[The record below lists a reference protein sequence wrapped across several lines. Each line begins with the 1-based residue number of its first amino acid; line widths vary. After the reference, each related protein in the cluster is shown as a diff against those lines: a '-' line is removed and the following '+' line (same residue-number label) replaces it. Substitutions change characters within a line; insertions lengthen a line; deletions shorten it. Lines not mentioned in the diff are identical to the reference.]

1 MMPVL
6 GKAVDVGDAA
16 RFYKDV
22 VWRRVPKQQR
32 FQGLMKAVGQGTA
45 NASIGQFNFVV
56 IGRRNEL
63 GIDIDAPEV
72 IDQKPEDPVSRFT
85 HKALQKG

>member
-1 MMPVL
+1 MMAVL
-6 GKAVDVGDAA
+6 GEAMDVCDAA
-16 RFYKDV
+16 RLYKDV
-22 VWRRVPKQQR
+22 VWRRVAKQQR
-32 FQGLMKAVGQGTA
+32 FQGHESRRPRNSKCT
-45 NASIGQFNFVV
+45 IGQFNFVV

>member
-1 MMPVL
+1 MMTIL
-6 GKAVDVGDAA
+6 GEAMHVCDAA
-16 RFYKDV
+16 RLYKDV
-22 VWRRVPKQQR
+22 VRRRVAEKQR

-56 IGRRNEL
+56 IGRRDEL

-72 IDQKPEDPVSRFT
+72 IDQKPEDPVSRFA

>member
-1 MMPVL
+1 MMAVL
-6 GKAVDVGDAA
+6 GEAMDVCDAA
-16 RFYKDV
+16 RLYKDV
-22 VWRRVPKQQR
+22 VWHRVAKQQR

>member
-1 MMPVL
+1 MAVL
-6 GKAVDVGDAA
+6 GEAMDVCDAA
-16 RFYKDV
+16 RLHKNV
-22 VWRRVPKQQR
+22 VWRRVAKQQR

-85 HKALQKG
+85 H